1 MFWILFQAFKNLQ
14 ILLLRL
20 LLLHSEFV
28 IMFCDVSIRDFT
40 DDVKLLFVVIPLG
53 PVRQRSTS
61 SVRALPGLGTRPNT
75 QYRIW

>member
-40 DDVKLLFVVIPLG
+40 DDVKLLFVEYYKPFLTISKCYI
-53 PVRQRSTS
+53 RD
-61 SVRALPGLGTRPNT
+61 
-75 QYRIW
+75 Y